1 MLYSVDG
8 TKRPVLAAYS
18 AYRTISGTA
27 ACEDT
32 VMPEGD
38 EPSESSS
45 RPGHIRC
52 IGNRT
57 HQTGLLLL
65 WLVLA
70 AAAENREPTE
80 SEKWATQNNL
90 EYMSLGEPIRN
101 KPRHKCSGMS
111 QLETLKG
118 EWVRGSC
125 HNLTCIK

>member
-1 MLYSVDG
+1 M
-8 TKRPVLAAYS
+8 
-18 AYRTISGTA
+18 
-27 ACEDT
+27 
-32 VMPEGD
+32 
-38 EPSESSS
+38 
-45 RPGHIRC
+45 
-52 IGNRT
+52 GNRT

-80 SEKWATQNNL
+80 NEKWATQMNL
-90 EYMSLGEPIRN
+90 EYMSPGEPVRN

-125 HNLTCIK
+125 HNLTFIKYIPRLPFSHLLYAYCYHASNILRCWLVIFMP